1 MNYNGKRAQKHV
13 LRRPREKEL
22 KIISKNPYIKKK
34 NLFYYLNTKLL
45 ERMSIE
51 LNENI
56 DEYSTNLQHRF
67 IQK

>member
-1 MNYNGKRAQKHV
+1 MESVHKSIYYADQ
-13 LRRPREKEL
+13 EKEL